1 MTPTCQQ
8 LIEFLGDY
16 IAGDLPT
23 ERAEDFERH
32 LAKCPSCT
40 AYLASYRETIRI
52 ARHTARV
59 GISVE
64 IEDIPPDLLTAI
76 LATVTTRK

>member
-8 LIEFLGDY
+8 LIDFLDDY

-23 ERAEDFERH
+23 DRIEGFESH
-32 LAKCPSCT
+32 LSRCPSCV
-40 AYLASYRETIRI
+40 AYVASYRETIRI
-52 ARHTARV
+52 AQHTFRV
-59 GISVE
+59 GINIE
-64 IEDIPPDLLTAI
+64 IEDIPTDLLTAI

>member
-8 LIEFLGDY
+8 LIDFLDDY
-16 IAGDLPT
+16 VAGDLPPD
-23 ERAEDFERH
+23 RAEGFEYH
-32 LAKCPSCT
+32 LSRCPSCV
-40 AYLASYRETIRI
+40 AYVASYRETIRI
-52 ARHTARV
+52 TQHALE
-59 GISVE
+59 VE